1 VTPYIGTC
9 RIGQAILACTLIHG
23 CLGIIAIVCFSNA
36 YRGALKDIICNT
48 FHDAFFIN
56 DKILHLVGAQVFD
69 EAFAVLKGNVQY
81 EQPGEWFG
89 LLYGS

>member
-1 VTPYIGTC
+1 M
-9 RIGQAILACTLIHG
+9 LACTLIHG
-23 CLGIIAIVCFSNA
+23 CPGIIAIVCFSDA
-36 YRGALKDIICNT
+36 YRLALKEISCRT

-81 EQPGEWFG
+81 DQPGERFG